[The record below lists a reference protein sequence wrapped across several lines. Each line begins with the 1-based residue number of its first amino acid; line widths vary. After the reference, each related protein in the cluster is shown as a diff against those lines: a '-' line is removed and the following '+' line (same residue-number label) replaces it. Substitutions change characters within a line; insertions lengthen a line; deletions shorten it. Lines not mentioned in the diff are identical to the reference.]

1 LKPRQEWV
9 ENAKKSAARE
19 AVKQVK
25 DGFVI
30 GLGSGS
36 TAAFAIKEI
45 GQRIRN
51 EKLHVLGVP
60 TSNQA
65 FMLAVKHGVPVTTL
79 DEHPRPDLAIDGADQ
94 IDDRL
99 NLIKGMGGALA
110 REKLVA
116 SASKKL
122 LIIADAGKKVKIL
135 GENGHPVPIEVLP
148 LAVPFVARKIKEA
161 RGKPCLRESAR
172 KVGPVVTDN
181 GNFIIDAV
189 FGPIAK
195 PDELENRLQSV
206 PGIVETGLF
215 VRMVDV
221 AFIGDASGVRKSTA
235 R

>member
-1 LKPRQEWV
+1 MKANPDLIQQAKQE
-9 ENAKKSAARE
+9 AALE
-19 AVKQVK
+19 AVKHVK
-25 DGFVI
+25 DGFIV

-36 TAAFAIKEI
+36 TAAFAIKQI

-60 TSNQA
+60 TSHQA
-65 FMLAVKHGVPVTTL
+65 FMLAVRNRIPVTTL

-122 LIIADAGKKVKIL
+122 FIIADAGKKVKTL

-148 LAVPFVARKIKEA
+148 FAVPFVARKIKDA
-161 RGKPCLRESAR
+161 HGRPCLREAAG

-195 PDELENRLQSV
+195 PAELENRLQSI

-215 VRMVDV
+215 VKMADA